1 MFPSL
6 SALDVRS
13 LCVSG
18 ALSEDAR
25 REAENDEISKRECPR
40 GLYCEDPIQAE
51 MMSEYIRTYLTVNG
65 KHTVVDT
72 LNSGASGKYSKIYVV
87 MPAVLK
93 LRDSRKGLREM
104 LEPLIESLLENYG
117 KPDAQ
122 VGVVWLY
129 EIQDPNMPEDI
140 NDTDNYFNWGFGK
153 EVGAVV
159 DLIYDARESKIV
171 GSSSGSRR
179 KAQAGSVNVL
189 SRQRLRRMN
198 AC

>member
-6 SALDVRS
+6 SALDSRS

-117 KPDAQ
+117 KPDAR
-122 VGVVWLY
+122 VGVIWLY
-129 EIQDPNMPEDI
+129 EIQDPNMPGKSRSFKPSQTVTFPHVSPFRDHS
-140 NDTDNYFNWGFGK
+140 NLFGRIDK
-153 EVGAVV
+153 FSPS
-159 DLIYDARESKIV
+159 L
-171 GSSSGSRR
+171 SSYCLLYTSPSPRDRTRSRMPSS
-179 KAQAGSVNVL
+179 A
-189 SRQRLRRMN
+189 
-198 AC
+198 